1 MSDSRPCVRCA
12 RRIDA
17 WAGICPYC
25 NWDQTRPAPSQE
37 PPRSSAVTDYRPP
50 SEHNLG
56 KKAIFA
62 GVGALV
68 LVASFGIGM
77 VINSDDTPKAVPK
90 TVEEQMAEAQAQKA
104 IPAARRA
111 DTPLV
116 AMNEP
121 GGIEQPITSAPVAVP
136 AGGMP
141 SDTQRTDATAVSAT
155 EYAELAKRANAE
167 KARMAAVVDP
177 RSLTGPAYVAPSRPR
192 NMTAPRQ
199 IAQQAP
205 LPGGTLPPQ
214 PALGAPPDAPAPPQ
228 QQQQQ
233 QEQPRQQRQAA
244 MRTRPVPQYQPIPSI
259 RARGIAKLSLMV
271 GADGRVKE
279 VNIERPLQGNT
290 AALLAA
296 VQSWR
301 FKPATVNGE
310 PVAAPYNVE
319 ISFKQ

>member
-1 MSDSRPCVRCA
+1 MSESRPCVRCA

-37 PPRSSAVTDYRPP
+37 RPKPSAVTDYRPP
-50 SEHNLG
+50 SEHNLR

-62 GVGALV
+62 GVGAMV
-68 LVASFGIGM
+68 LVASFAIGM

-104 IPAARRA
+104 VPAARRA

-116 AMNEP
+116 AMNQP
-121 GGIEQPITSAPVAVP
+121 GGIEQPITSAPVAVAP
-136 AGGMP
+136 GGMP
-141 SDTQRTDATAVSAT
+141 NDSQRTDATAVSAT
-155 EYAELAKRANAE
+155 EYAELAKRAKAE
-167 KARMAAVVDP
+167 KERMAAVVDP
-177 RSLTGPAYVAPSRPR
+177 RSLTGPAYAAPARPR

-199 IAQQAP
+199 IVQQTP
-205 LPGGTLPPQ
+205 LPGGALPPQ
-214 PALGAPPDAPAPPQ
+214 PALGPPPDAPRPPP
-228 QQQQQ
+228 QQQQ
-233 QEQPRQQRQAA
+233 QEQPRQQREAVL
-244 MRTRPVPQYQPIPSI
+244 RTRPVPQYQPIPSI
-259 RARGIAKLSLMV
+259 RARGTAKLSLMV
-271 GADGRVKE
+271 GSDGRVKQ
-279 VNIERPLQGNT
+279 VSIERPLQGNT